1 MKGPSAPSTDPDPRP
16 WERTE
21 ELFFTASELPADA
34 WRDFLLDACGGDL
47 VWVEEIE
54 SLLGAEADADQRIEG
69 VIAGTLDLASQET
82 SSTSPLLAEV
92 GPYKILRELGRGG
105 MSTVY
110 LAERADEHYRQLVA
124 IKVVKRGMD
133 SGEILRR
140 LRQERQIL
148 ANLEHPHIARLLDG
162 GNTAEGLPY
171 FVMEYVDGE
180 PIDAYCRRLN
190 LSVER
195 RLALFRDVLSAVAY
209 AHRNL
214 VVHRD
219 LKPANILVTGS
230 GQVKLLDFGIAKL
243 TDPEQAAEFGAT
255 SAAIRFYTVDYA
267 SPEQILGR
275 ALTTASDVYS
285 LGVLLF
291 EMLTGRRPHGDVHG
305 RRQLETAICE
315 WDPPS
320 ASGSVPIETPGG
332 QTLRRVLQGDLDAI
346 LSNALRR
353 EETRRYASVDPFA
366 EDLRRYVEGLPVLAR
381 GDTPAYRFGKF
392 LRRHRWAVGG
402 VTLAALTL
410 VTLVTFYT
418 LRLTAERNRAQSESQ
433 KATQVSSFLRGLFEH
448 ADPGRVRGPQVTV
461 RELLQQGSARID
473 AELAD
478 QPDVQADLMD
488 LMGSVY
494 LSLGFFDDADPL
506 LETSE
511 ALRLDL
517 FGEQAQA
524 SLASRLHRGQWFYA
538 VGDYDG
544 AEAIYQGLLERSPG
558 DLGPELRGHVQV
570 SYGNL
575 LYDLERVEE
584 AETLFRDALALH
596 RELYG
601 NEHPTVA
608 TGLNDLGATLY
619 LRGEFDGAEAFLRQ
633 ALNLRRRL
641 LGDDHPDVANTLS
654 TLGVLL
660 SVQDRGGQGDAQDQ
674 NIRERG
680 DEGIELLDAALG
692 IRRRLYGPGH
702 PLVATT
708 LNNLGELSRRRG
720 ELDAAVAYLTESAD
734 VARQAHGDDHPAY
747 ADTLANLARA
757 VQMQGNSA
765 VSVGL
770 YREAVDATR
779 KAYVGDNHKLAS
791 TLQRLGEALID
802 FGDRDAA
809 EAAYREALGM
819 QRRVFS
825 DTDWRVAH
833 PLLRLGRSRL
843 ERGEAA
849 SAEPLLQEAYAIRLQ
864 RPEHWRTAEAKGWLG
879 ACRKALGRSEE
890 GRALLAEAYT
900 ELQQRRGEEAEE
912 TLLMEQ
918 LLHED

>member
-1 MKGPSAPSTDPDPRP
+1 MDMRGPRSPSTDPDPRP

-21 ELFFTASELPADA
+21 ELFFAASELPADA
-34 WRDFLLDACGGDL
+34 WRGFLLEACDGDL
-47 VWVEEIE
+47 IWVQEIE
-54 SLLGAEADADQRIEG
+54 ALLGAEADADQRIEG
-69 VIAGTLDLASQET
+69 VIASTLDLASQET
-82 SSTSPLLAEV
+82 PVAPTLPADI

-140 LRQERQIL
+140 MRQERQIL

-180 PIDAYCRRLN
+180 PIDAYCRRLD

-195 RLALFRDVLSAVAY
+195 RLALLRDVLSAVAY

-230 GQVKLLDFGIAKL
+230 GEVKLLDFGIAKL
-243 TDPEQAAEFGAT
+243 IDPEQAAEFGAT

-275 ALTTASDVYS
+275 ALTTTSDVYS

-291 EMLTGRRPHGDVHG
+291 EMLTGQRPHGDLDG

-315 WDPPS
+315 WDPPLAS
-320 ASGSVPIETPGG
+320 ACVSVDVSGG
-332 QTLRRVLQGDLDAI
+332 QALRRTLQGDLDAI

-353 EETRRYASVDPFA
+353 QEDRRYPSVDPFA

-381 GDTPAYRFGKF
+381 GDTLAYRSGKF

-402 VTLAALTL
+402 VALATLTL

-418 LRLTAERNRAQSESQ
+418 LRLTAERNRAQTESQ
-433 KATQVSSFLRGLFEH
+433 KATQVASFLRGLFEH

-473 AELAD
+473 AELAG
-478 QPDVQADLMD
+478 QPEVQAELMD

-506 LETSE
+506 LQTSE

-517 FGEQAQA
+517 FGERAQE
-524 SLASRLHRGQWFYA
+524 SLASRLHRGQWLYA
-538 VGDYDG
+538 VGNYDQ
-544 AEAIYQGLLERSPG
+544 AEAVYLDLLGRPEG
-558 DLGPELRGHVQV
+558 DLKPELQGSVQM
-570 SYGNL
+570 SYGDL

-596 RELYG
+596 REIYG
-601 NEHPTVA
+601 EEHPAVA

-619 LRGEFDGAEAFLRQ
+619 LRGDFGGGEVYLRQ
-633 ALNLRRRL
+633 ALELRRRL
-641 LGDDHPDVANTLS
+641 LGGDHPDVATTLS

-660 SVQDRGGQGDAQDQ
+660 SVQDSRAQEDGAQ
-674 NIRERG
+674 EKG
-680 DEGIELLDAALG
+680 DEGIELLEDALDM
-692 IRRRLYGPGH
+692 RRRLYGAEH

-720 ELDAAVAYLTESAD
+720 DLDAAVAYLTESTRIALE
-734 VARQAHGDDHPAY
+734 AHGEDHPVY

-757 VQMQGNSA
+757 VQMQGDRSA
-765 VSVGL
+765 TVEL
-770 YREAVDATR
+770 HQQAVAATR
-779 KAYVGDNHKLAS
+779 RAYSGDNEKLTS
-791 TLQRLGEALID
+791 TLQRLGEVLID
-802 FGDRDAA
+802 SGDRDAA
-809 EAAYREALGM
+809 EAAFREALDM

-825 DTDWRVAH
+825 DHHWRVAY
-833 PLLRLGRSRL
+833 PLLRLGRSLL
-843 ERGEAA
+843 ERGDAA
-849 SAEPLLQEAYAIRLQ
+849 SAEPFLEEAYNIRTQ
-864 RPEHWRTAEAKGWLG
+864 RPEHWRTAEAKGLLG
-879 ACRKALGRSEE
+879 ACRMALGRGLE
-890 GRALLAEAYT
+890 GRALLAEAYA
-900 ELQQRRGEEAEE
+900 ELQQRRGEDAEE
-912 TLLMEQ
+912 TLLMGQ
-918 LLHED
+918 LLQGE